1 MPLVDLTAPAGV
13 TTEITDYQ
21 AGLRYTSADKV
32 RFKYDQAEKIGGW
45 VKRNATNNDPM
56 SGVPRNIFPHRDKDG
71 RKMILFGTSTHVYTE
86 YANVSYDVT
95 PYKTGNVAL
104 TNPFATAGS
113 GTTITVTDAGN
124 EIARTSPASRIVIS
138 TVNGGAST
146 VTFNGMTI
154 TAGEYLATWVSSS
167 TYTLTA
173 VTTGATPGSITGTS
187 SGAGSGGGAVVLR
200 YLISNGPEDGLT
212 GYGFGTG
219 LWGSSSWGTARTS
232 GTGVVLSP
240 RVWTMDAWGEDVIAS
255 IGGGE
260 DTIYYFDISAFITA
274 KDTTP
279 SPLDYRGTT
288 LGFYVTS
295 VGGSS
300 AEIPTKVGIV
310 LVSTPDRHVV
320 IFGSNPE
327 GSSTYDRM
335 TVRWC
340 SQESLSNWNTA
351 ITNTAGSVRLGTGTN
366 IEAAAKARGQMVLWT
381 DVDMYGMQFTGPP
394 FTFSFQQLGEASG
407 TISKN
412 SPSMIEGA
420 SYWMGVDNFYAFDGA
435 VKTLKCPVLNH
446 VFNSFNQTQREKVFS
461 AEIIEFNEIWW
472 FYPSSGQT
480 EVDKYVIYNYID
492 NTWSIG
498 ALARTAWNDAGIY
511 EYPTATDLNGY
522 SYKQEFGHNNE
533 SGAMTASIE
542 TGFFTGD
549 QAGNSIYFVDKI
561 IPDTTFVG
569 TGTKQMTFNLKS
581 KLYPSTAQ
589 TSKTATVLDTTGKVS
604 MRARGRS
611 FQAAYSSNTVDMG
624 WRLGTWRM
632 QAQQDGLR

>member
-45 VKRNATNNDPM
+45 VKRNATNNNPM
-56 SGVPRNIFPHRDKDG
+56 QGVPRNIFPHRDTDG

-86 YANVSYDVT
+86 YANVMYDVT
-95 PYKTGNVAL
+95 PFRTNPVNL
-104 TNPFATAGS
+104 TNPFATGGS
-113 GTTITVTDAGN
+113 GTTVTVTDASN
-124 EIARTSPASRIVIS
+124 TIARTSPASRIVIAS
-138 TVNGGAST
+138 VNGGASSVT
-146 VTFNGMTI
+146 VNGITI
-154 TAGEYLATWVSSS
+154 SAGEYLATYVTDT

-173 VTTGATPGSITGTS
+173 VTTGATPGNISGTS
-187 SGAGSGGGAVVLR
+187 SGAGPGGGAVVLR
-200 YLISNGPEDGLT
+200 YLVSNGPEDGLT

-219 LWGSSSWGTARTS
+219 LWGSSSWGTARTT

-240 RVWTMDAWGEDVIAS
+240 RVWTMDAWGEDVVAS

-274 KDTTP
+274 KDNTP
-279 SPLDYRGTT
+279 SALDYRGTT
-288 LGFYVTS
+288 LAYYVTA
-295 VGGSS
+295 VGGDAS
-300 AEIPTKVGIV
+300 AIPTKVGVV
-310 LVSTPDRHVV
+310 LVSTPDRHIVV
-320 IFGSNPE
+320 FGSNPE
-327 GSSTYDRM
+327 GGTIYDRM

-340 SQESLSNWNTA
+340 SQESLSEWNTA

-366 IEAAAKARGQMVLWT
+366 IESASKARGQMVLWT

-420 SYWMGVDNFYAFDGA
+420 SYWMGVDNFYVFDGA

-472 FYPSSGQT
+472 FYPSEGQT

-498 ALARTAWNDAGIY
+498 SLARTAWHDAGIY
-511 EYPTATDLNGY
+511 ENPTAADLSGY
-522 SYKQEFGHNNE
+522 TYKQEFGNNDE
-533 SGAMTASIE
+533 SSAMTASIE

-549 QAGNSIYFVDKI
+549 QAGNSIFFVDKI

-569 TGTKQMTFNLKS
+569 TGTKQLTFTLKS
-581 KLYPSTAQ
+581 KLYPSTATTAK
-589 TSKTATVLDTTGKVS
+589 TSTVLDTTGKVNI
-604 MRARGRS
+604 RARGRS
-611 FQAAYSSNTVDMG
+611 FQAGYSSNTLNMG

-632 QAQQDGLR
+632 QAKQDGLR